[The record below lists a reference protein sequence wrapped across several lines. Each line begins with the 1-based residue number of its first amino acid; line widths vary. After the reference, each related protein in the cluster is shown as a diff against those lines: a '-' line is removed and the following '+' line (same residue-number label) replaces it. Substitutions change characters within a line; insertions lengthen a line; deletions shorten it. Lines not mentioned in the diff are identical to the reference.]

1 MSKHW
6 TKVPAAA
13 TWGLQ
18 ETAEPPHTL
27 TLRAF
32 ARVAG
37 VVWEKG
43 KDSRVLERA
52 TSKMNEFG
60 TPTGPEVLETHKE
73 LMDKEKQKGLRVNM
87 GWGRPSVT
95 MSKWEDQLN
104 KVKHS
109 PAFHHTFFF
118 QTKTIF

>member
-18 ETAEPPHTL
+18 EAAEPPHTL

-43 KDSRVLERA
+43 KDSGVLERA

-60 TPTGPEVLETHKE
+60 THTGPEDLGIHKE
-73 LMDKEKQKGLRVNM
+73 LMDKEKQEGLWVSGVR
-87 GWGRPSVT
+87 
-95 MSKWEDQLN
+95 K
-104 KVKHS
+104 
-109 PAFHHTFFF
+109 TFSDNE
-118 QTKTIF
+118 